1 MNVVRNTL
9 IALLFCSSTATAAAP
24 ASESSIKQLL
34 AVTQVQKLL
43 DGMRVQFDSL
53 MNNAVQQALKG
64 KTPNTR
70 QQEAIEN
77 MKNRMV
83 ALLQG
88 ELAWEK
94 IEPMY
99 LRLYKESFSE
109 EEVDSMLS
117 FYKTP
122 GGQALINKMPGLM
135 QKTMLEVQKMLSG
148 VTPQLQKIQQDFI
161 TEIRTASK

>member
-9 IALLFCSSTATAAAP
+9 IALLFCSSTATAAP

-43 DGMRVQFDSL
+43 DDMRVQFDSL

-64 KTPNTR
+64 NTPTPR
-70 QQEAIEN
+70 QQQATNN

-83 ALLQG
+83 ALMKG

-109 EEVDSMLS
+109 EEIGSMLS
-117 FYKTP
+117 FYRTP
-122 GGQALINKMPGLM
+122 GGQALINKMPELM
-135 QKTMLEVQKMLSG
+135 QKTMLEIQMMLSG
-148 VTPQLQKIQQDFI
+148 ATPQMQKIQQDFI
-161 TEIRTASK
+161 AEIMAASK